1 MWRFFL
7 RTGAFQAMSDS
18 KRSNERRIMF
28 RVCRYNIQG
37 REYADL
43 STNISEGGIFIKNF
57 SPPSVG
63 TVVTLTVRMSEEWD
77 SQPMKIVGRVV
88 HINDDP
94 DPHKRGMG
102 IEFLSVTA
110 ETVPMIQYF
119 IREIYR
125 QEDLTQGTLKEQP
138 ASGQGKVTYEYH
150 IQKKGEPD
158 K

>member
-1 MWRFFL
+1 
-7 RTGAFQAMSDS
+7 MSDS
-18 KRSNERRIMF
+18 KRRTERREMF

-43 STNISEGGIFIKNF
+43 STNVSEGGIFIKNF
-57 SPPSVG
+57 SPPPVG
-63 TVVTLTVRMSEEWD
+63 TAITLTVKLPGDWGN
-77 SQPMKIVGRVV
+77 QPMKIVGRVA

-110 ETVPMIQYF
+110 ESVPMIQYVV
-119 IREIYR
+119 RESYS
-125 QEDLTQGTLKEQP
+125 QEDLTQGPLREQP
-138 ASGQGKVTYEYH
+138 STEEGKVTYEYH
-150 IQKKGEPD
+150 IHKKGEPQ

>member
-1 MWRFFL
+1 
-7 RTGAFQAMSDS
+7 MSDS
-18 KRSNERRIMF
+18 KRRTERREMF

-57 SPPSVG
+57 SPPPVG
-63 TVVTLTVRMSEEWD
+63 TAITLTVKLSEEWG
-77 SQPMKIVGRVV
+77 SQPMKIVGRVA
-88 HINDDP
+88 HINNDP

-110 ETVPMIQYF
+110 DSVPMIQYF
-119 IREIYR
+119 VREIYS
-125 QEDLTQGTLKEQP
+125 QDDLTQGTLQEQP
-138 ASGQGKVTYEYH
+138 STEKGKVTYEYH
-150 IQKKGEPD
+150 IHKKGAEE

>member
-1 MWRFFL
+1 
-7 RTGAFQAMSDS
+7 MSDS
-18 KRSNERRIMF
+18 KRSSERREMF
-28 RVCRYNIQG
+28 KVCRYNIQG

-57 SPPSVG
+57 SPPPVG
-63 TVVTLTVRMSEEWD
+63 TAITLTVKLPEEWGN
-77 SQPMKIVGRVV
+77 QPMKIVGRVA
-88 HINDDP
+88 HINNDP

-119 IREIYR
+119 VREIYS
-125 QEDLTQGTLKEQP
+125 QDDLTQGTLQEQP
-138 ASGQGKVTYEYH
+138 AAEKGKVTYEYH
-150 IQKKGEPD
+150 IHKKGAEE

>member
-1 MWRFFL
+1 
-7 RTGAFQAMSDS
+7 MSDS
-18 KRSNERRIMF
+18 KRSSERREMF

-57 SPPSVG
+57 SPPPVG
-63 TVVTLTVRMSEEWD
+63 TAVTLTVKLPGEWGN
-77 SQPMKIVGRVV
+77 QPMKIVGRVA
-88 HINDDP
+88 HIDNDP

-102 IEFLSVTA
+102 IEFLSVSA

-119 IREIYR
+119 VREIYS

-138 ASGQGKVTYEYH
+138 ASGQGKITYEYH
-150 IQKKGEPD
+150 IRKKGEPEQ
-158 K
+158 

>member
-1 MWRFFL
+1 
-7 RTGAFQAMSDS
+7 MSDS
-18 KRSNERRIMF
+18 KRSSERREMF

-57 SPPSVG
+57 SPPPVG
-63 TVVTLTVRMSEEWD
+63 TAITLTVKLPEEWGNH
-77 SQPMKIVGRVV
+77 PLKIVGRVA
-88 HINDDP
+88 HINDDS

-119 IREIYR
+119 VREIYS
-125 QEDLTQGTLKEQP
+125 QDDLTQGTLQEQP
-138 ASGQGKVTYEYH
+138 SAEKGKVTYEYH
-150 IQKKGEPD
+150 IHKKGEPEE
-158 K
+158 

>member
-1 MWRFFL
+1 
-7 RTGAFQAMSDS
+7 MSDS
-18 KRSNERRIMF
+18 KRSSERREMF

-57 SPPSVG
+57 SPPPVG
-63 TVVTLTVRMSEEWD
+63 TAVTLTVRLPGEWGN
-77 SQPMKIVGRVV
+77 QPMKIVGRVA
-88 HINDDP
+88 HINDDT

-119 IREIYR
+119 VREIYR
-125 QEDLTQGTLKEQP
+125 QNDLTQGTLKEQP
-138 ASGQGKVTYEYH
+138 PGEQGKITYEYH
-150 IQKKGEPD
+150 IHKKEEPEQ
-158 K
+158 

>member
-1 MWRFFL
+1 
-7 RTGAFQAMSDS
+7 MSDS
-18 KRSNERRIMF
+18 KRSSERREMF

-57 SPPSVG
+57 SPPPVG
-63 TVVTLTVRMSEEWD
+63 TAVTLSVKLPGEWGN
-77 SQPMKIVGRVV
+77 QPMKIVGRVA
-88 HINDDP
+88 HIDNDS

-119 IREIYR
+119 IREIYS

-150 IQKKGEPD
+150 IQKKEEPEQ
-158 K
+158 

>member
-1 MWRFFL
+1 
-7 RTGAFQAMSDS
+7 MSDS
-18 KRSNERRIMF
+18 KRSSERRPMF

-57 SPPSVG
+57 SPPPVG
-63 TVVTLTVRMSEEWD
+63 TSVSLTVKLPQEWGN
-77 SQPMKIVGRVV
+77 QPMKIVGRVA
-88 HINDDP
+88 HINNDP

-119 IREIYR
+119 VREVYR
-125 QEDLTQGTLKEQP
+125 QEDLTQGTLKEKSP
-138 ASGQGKVTYEYH
+138 GEQGKPAYEYH
-150 IQKKGEPD
+150 IHKKGEP
-158 K
+158 